1 MVKTMKDFPTNNAD
15 LKFYKT
21 MHEHIGEAQPIG
33 ANNTCEHPFLVP
45 SPDKTLCILP
55 GRIDVARHYMRTGG
69 VEGAKKSY
77 NKLLSSVQ
85 SFGRY
90 MFNVSEYDLVKN
102 LFASD
107 DFQSAAKSVCP
118 ADKQML
124 DPFQFNFI
132 IQIPGQ
138 TVAMH
143 LDAPYF
149 WGASRFQFPQW
160 LLATMK
166 FSNLFQDR
174 YVDQV
179 QVVGYLHKWN
189 DSKRDG
195 NFVYWNTEDQKMQ
208 SIPPTP
214 RYGVSVDGAK
224 VLHAAAAYQPDT
236 EMPFLDKSKDN
247 LLQYQGEDKWILTSD
262 GKTLS
267 EYTTDDLRVTIVY
280 RARCFATEEEIVK
293 FRDMATGNG
302 ELLTLESILDTFKE
316 DLIKRGRL
324 TRGQEISSLDFAF
337 MLMDEYTTYP
347 LPPNAI
353 IPVNYCMLGKLFPQ
367 TDVVFSKIC

>member
-1 MVKTMKDFPTNNAD
+1 
-15 LKFYKT
+15 
-21 MHEHIGEAQPIG
+21 
-33 ANNTCEHPFLVP
+33 
-45 SPDKTLCILP
+45 
-55 GRIDVARHYMRTGG
+55 
-69 VEGAKKSY
+69 
-77 NKLLSSVQ
+77 
-85 SFGRY
+85 
-90 MFNVSEYDLVKN
+90 
-102 LFASD
+102 
-107 DFQSAAKSVCP
+107 
-118 ADKQML
+118 
-124 DPFQFNFI
+124 
-132 IQIPGQ
+132 
-138 TVAMH
+138 
-143 LDAPYF
+143 
-149 WGASRFQFPQW
+149 
-160 LLATMK
+160 
-166 FSNLFQDR
+166 
-174 YVDQV
+174 
-179 QVVGYLHKWN
+179 
-189 DSKRDG
+189 
-195 NFVYWNTEDQKMQ
+195 MQ